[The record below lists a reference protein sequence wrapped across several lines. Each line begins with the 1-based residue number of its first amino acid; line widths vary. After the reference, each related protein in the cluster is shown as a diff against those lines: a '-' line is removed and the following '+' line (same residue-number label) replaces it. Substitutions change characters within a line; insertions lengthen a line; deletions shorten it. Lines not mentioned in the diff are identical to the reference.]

1 MLCQYTVKNFKSIR
15 EEVTL
20 DMQATSISEHED
32 RIFAEADGEKFL
44 PVAAIYGPNGG
55 GKSNLL
61 ASLYTLRA
69 KIVRPILTMRS
80 ESQKFEVPGVTPFLF
95 TKEERP
101 TEFEIFFRTK
111 VAEYKYYLA
120 LQKEKVV
127 KEALSQRKFENRK
140 ISELFY
146 RDENGVELKGDLAKL
161 TATEISSTLPLL
173 SYLGILYGENG
184 IISDVIN
191 WFRSS
196 LYVMNYGNY
205 TLEQRLLKLTGSDDE
220 DFKELRLKML
230 KEMDIDIED
239 FRIEKIDDGSRRRI
253 YTTHTVDGL
262 DTELEISEESSGTRK
277 VFSIITFVIDSLLT
291 GSTLVVDELDAK
303 LHPCLLK
310 YLIGLYT
317 DLKVNKFGAQLIF
330 TSHDLTTM
338 NSDVF
343 RRDEIWFVAK
353 GNKQDS
359 QMYSLVEF
367 KMGDKKVRK
376 DARFDKQYLEGKY
389 GADPYLKKIID
400 WENVNV

>member
-1 MLCQYTVKNFKSIR
+1 MPVAKFL
-15 EEVTL
+15 
-20 DMQATSISEHED
+20 HED
-32 RIFAEADGEKFL
+32 RIFTEADGEKFL

-146 RDENGVELKGDLAKL
+146 RDENGVDIKGDLAKL

-239 FRIEKIDDGSRRRI
+239 FRIEKIDDGSWRRI

-310 YLIGLYT
+310 YLIGLFT
-317 DLKVNKFGAQLIF
+317 DLKVNKLGAQLIF

>member
-32 RIFAEADGEKFL
+32 RIFTEADGEKFL

-146 RDENGVELKGDLAKL
+146 RDENGVDIKGDLAKL